1 MRAPRTPRTLRST
14 VALALALG
22 SGCVMTRG
30 NGEPASEVRDVAP
43 FTGIHVGGA
52 FQLQAEPG
60 PETRVTLEG
69 DANLLPMVEVAST
82 DGTLRVALHG
92 NVLPDLP
99 LKVVVRAPELRAVD
113 LSGAARGDVTGI
125 SGASFEAEVSG
136 ASTLHLAGKVDRLVA
151 DLSGAS
157 ELAAEDLVADA
168 VEVDSSGASSASV
181 TANVSLT
188 ADASGASTVTWRGNA
203 TKVEREASGAS
214 SIEQR

>member
-1 MRAPRTPRTLRST
+1 MRASRTLRTSI
-14 VALALALG
+14 VAFAFASLPG
-22 SGCVMTRG
+22 GCLMTRG
-30 NGEPASEVRDVAP
+30 NGEPATEAREVAP

-69 DANLLPMVEVAST
+69 DANLLPMVEVEST
-82 DGTLRVALHG
+82 GGTLRVALRG

-125 SGASFEAEVSG
+125 SGASFAAEVSG
-136 ASTLHLAGKVDRLVA
+136 ASTLHLAGRVDRLVA

-168 VEVDSSGASSASV
+168 VEVASSGASSASV
-181 TANVSLT
+181 TANTSLT
-188 ADASGASTVTWRGNA
+188 ADASGASSVTWGGNA
-203 TKVEREASGAS
+203 TKVQREATGAS